1 MKRFCS
7 LLILIVCGALVTLAQ
22 PKFSYKDIASGRF
35 AQKSVYGLRSML
47 DGEHYT
53 TLERGVVC
61 RYDYQGREERA
72 EVCNTREIGLNGVVA
87 DYTFSPDES
96 KILFRLD
103 SKPLYRRSHFSK
115 YVVYDLKDGQ
125 LVAVDE
131 SDQVRYA
138 IFSPKGDK
146 VAYVKD
152 NNIFVRN
159 LTDGSVKQVTEDGK
173 WNHIING
180 MPDWVYEEE
189 WGIDHAFSWSPDGEK
204 IAFLKSDESRVKE
217 FGFMKFLTGD
227 AYPELFKYK
236 YPKAGEENSTI
247 SLHLYNVTDGT
258 TSRVDRQ
265 TERDLYIPFFDWTPD
280 GRLYYFVINRLQ
292 NHLDVIMQEGE
303 QQRVIYTESDPK
315 YIDGLGNGT
324 ITFLSDSD
332 RFLVLS
338 ERDGYNHLY
347 LSSLSKGGL
356 KAVTSGEWNVTQ
368 VVCATDNQI
377 WYLSTE
383 GSPLRREF
391 YTIGLNGKNKKRLST
406 TEGTYSISPSAG
418 CHYYISYFSN
428 ASTPNTVTLHKGNGE
443 LLATLED
450 NAALK
455 SYIAEIGLPEKEF
468 FTFVTPRGD
477 ELNAYIKKPADFD
490 PTKKYPVLLTQYSG
504 PGSQDVRDRW
514 TIDWEDVLVQ
524 HGYIVVDCD
533 PRGTG
538 FRSAAFK
545 KSTYGIMGRLET
557 EDQIAFAEYIKTLPY
572 VDAERVG
579 VYGWSYGGF
588 MALNCILKGADT
600 FKMAISVA
608 PVTSWR
614 YYDSVYTERVN
625 GLPQDN
631 AEGYDE
637 PSPIGYAANLKGKLL
652 LMHGTADDNVHV
664 QNAYAMVHEFVKAGK
679 QIDMMI
685 YTDDNHSMMPY
696 GRVNVREKMVEYC
709 LKNL

>member
-1 MKRFCS
+1 MKK
-7 LLILIVCGALVTLAQ
+7 LIVALVALFCASVVADAQ
-22 PKFSYKDIASGRF
+22 PKFTYSDIALGKF
-35 AQKSVYGLRSML
+35 AQKSVGGLRSMS

-53 TLERGVVC
+53 I
-61 RYDYQGREERA
+61 READGIYRCSYSNRDKKELLVDFGFLG
-72 EVCNTREIGLNGVVA
+72 ESID

-96 KILFRLD
+96 KILLRI
-103 SKPLYRRSHFSK
+103 SSRPLYRRSHFSH
-115 YVVYDLKDGQ
+115 YSVYDLESGEVMD
-125 LVAVDE
+125 VDE
-131 SDQVRYA
+131 SGDVRYA
-138 IFSPKGDK
+138 LFSPDGQK

-152 NNIFVRN
+152 NNIFIN
-159 LTDGSVKQVTEDGK
+159 DLEQKFTYQITEDGE

-189 WGIDHAFSWSPDGEK
+189 WGIDHAFCWSPDGGM
-204 IAFLKSDESRVKE
+204 IAFLKSDESEVKE
-217 FGFMKFLTGD
+217 FGFMKFLTNSP
-227 AYPELFKYK
+227 YPELFKYK
-236 YPKAGEENSTI
+236 YPKAGEKNSKV
-247 SLHLYNVTDGT
+247 SLHLFDIASGT
-258 TSRVDRQ
+258 TSQVNRK
-265 TERDLYIPFFDWTPD
+265 EGDLYIPFFDWTPD
-280 GRLYYFVINRLQ
+280 GRLYYFEINRLQ
-292 NHLDVIMQEGE
+292 NHLDVIMQEGS
-303 QQRVIYTESDPK
+303 QQRVIYTEQDEK
-315 YIDGLGNGT
+315 YIDGLSNGT

-332 RFLVLS
+332 RFLVMS
-338 ERDGYNHLY
+338 ERSGYNHLY
-347 LSSLSKGGL
+347 LSSLSKGEM
-356 KAVTSGEWNVTQ
+356 KPITSGEWNVTE
-368 VVCATDNQI
+368 VVCATDKKI

-383 GSPLRREF
+383 GSPLRREL
-391 YTIGLNGKNKKRLST
+391 YSIDLSGRNKKRLST
-406 TEGTYSISPSAG
+406 TDGTYRIVPSAG
-418 CHYYISYFSN
+418 CKYYISYFSN
-428 ASTPNTVTLHKGNGE
+428 SSTPNTVTLHKGNGK
-443 LLATLED
+443 LVDTLEA
-450 NAALK
+450 NTKLK
-455 SYIAEIGLPEKEF
+455 RYIAEIGLPEKELC
-468 FTFVTPRGD
+468 TFVTPRGGTRY
-477 ELNAYIKKPADFD
+477 AYIKKPSDFD
-490 PTKKYPVLLTQYSG
+490 ATKKYPVLLTQYSG

-557 EDQIAFAEYIKTLPY
+557 EDQIAFAEYVKTLPY
-572 VDAERVG
+572 VDSERVG
-579 VYGWSYGGF
+579 IYGWSYGGF

-652 LMHGTADDNVHV
+652 LMHGTADDNVHI

-709 LKNL
+709 LENL

>member
-1 MKRFCS
+1 MKKFLVVFC
-7 LLILIVCGALVTLAQ
+7 LLCGALAVSAQ
-22 PKFSYKDIASGRF
+22 PKFSYADIAAGKFS
-35 AQKSVYGLRSML
+35 QKSVYGVRSMK

-53 TLERGVVC
+53 TRSGSVIYRHSYADHNAKEVLLDYAAAGV
-61 RYDYQGREERA
+61 GKW
-72 EVCNTREIGLNGVVA
+72 IA
-87 DYTFSPDES
+87 DYTFSPDEN
-96 KILFRLD
+96 KILFRLN
-103 SKPLYRRSHFSK
+103 SRPLYRRSNFSR
-115 YVVYDLKDGQ
+115 YVVYDRLSQK
-125 LVAVDE
+125 VVEVSE
-131 SDQVRYA
+131 SGDVRYA
-138 IFSPKGDK
+138 LFSPDGSK
-146 VAYVKD
+146 VAFVLD
-152 NNIFVRN
+152 NNIYIKDLDQNF
-159 LTDGSVKQVTEDGK
+159 TYPVTEDGK

-189 WGIDHAFSWSPDGEK
+189 WGIDHAFCWSPDGSK

-217 FGFMKFLTGD
+217 FGFMKFRTKTP
-227 AYPELFKYK
+227 YPELFKYK
-236 YPKAGEENSTI
+236 YPKAGEENSSV
-247 SLHLYNVTDGT
+247 SLHVYDVLEGT
-258 TSRVDRQ
+258 TTNVSTDHVG
-265 TERDLYIPFFDWTPD
+265 DLYIPFFDWTPD

-292 NHLDVIMQEGE
+292 NELDVKLIEEDG
-303 QQRVIYTESDPK
+303 QRVIYSERDEK
-315 YIDGLGNGT
+315 YIDGISNGT

-332 RFLVLS
+332 RFIVRS
-338 ERDGYNHLY
+338 ERDGYAHLY

-356 KAVTSGEWNVTQ
+356 KAITAGEWNVTE
-368 VVCATDNQI
+368 VVSTTDKQI

-383 GSPLRREF
+383 GSPLRREL
-391 YTIGLNGKNKKRLST
+391 YRIDLSGKNKKRLST

-418 CHYYISYFSN
+418 CRYYISYFSN
-428 ASTPNTVTLHKGNGE
+428 ATTPNIVTLHKGNGK
-443 LLATLED
+443 LIDTLED
-450 NAALK
+450 NAKLRE
-455 SYIAEIGLPEKEF
+455 YVEEIKLPVKEF
-468 FTFVTPRGD
+468 FTFTTPRGD
-477 ELNAYIKKPADFD
+477 VLNAYIKKPADFD
-490 PTKKYPVLLTQYSG
+490 PSKKYPVLLTQYSG

-538 FRSAAFK
+538 FRSAEFK

-557 EDQIAFAEYIKTLPY
+557 EDQIAFAEYVKTLPY

-625 GLPQDN
+625 GLPQTN

-664 QNAYAMVHEFVKAGK
+664 QNAYAMVHEFVRAGK

-685 YTDDNHSMMPY
+685 YTDDNHSMLPY
-696 GRVNVREKMVEYC
+696 GSTNVREKMVEYC
-709 LKNL
+709 LENL